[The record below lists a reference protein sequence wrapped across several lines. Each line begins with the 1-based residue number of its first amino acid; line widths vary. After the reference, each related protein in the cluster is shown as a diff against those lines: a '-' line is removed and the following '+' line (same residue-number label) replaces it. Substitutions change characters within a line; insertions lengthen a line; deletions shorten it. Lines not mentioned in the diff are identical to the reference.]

1 MLYNKQT
8 VDKSMEADTLGIFKA
23 CSKEVVW
30 WRIPIPTREPL
41 SKGDSRT
48 GLIALTSATIAI
60 CSLVMIYTFHLV
72 ILSI

>member
-1 MLYNKQT
+1 MT
-8 VDKSMEADTLGIFKA
+8 SI
-23 CSKEVVW
+23 
-30 WRIPIPTREPL
+30 TREPL

-48 GLIALTSATIAI
+48 GLIALTSPTIAI